1 MTTLFSNLP
10 IPKAPHF
17 IGACDEVVGT
27 ESDATG
33 RELNISFTDV
43 VAGSPAMSLFL
54 KTYAEIIDTGFAS
67 PLVVWADVNKSHC
80 IYATDADNVVVG
92 GIVFEFRQFARGG
105 WITLSFTHPEH
116 RGRRINQILH
126 KYVVE
131 FVKLRGGDHIAS
143 HVHVD
148 NASRLKSSERVGLK
162 PQYYRMY
169 QPLND

>member
-1 MTTLFSNLP
+1 MFTNLP
-10 IPKAPHF
+10 IPKAPLF
-17 IGACDEVVGT
+17 IPACDQVVGT

-43 VAGSPAMSLFL
+43 IAGSNAMTLFL
-54 KTYAEIIDTGFAS
+54 KTYAEIIETGFAA

-80 IYATDADNVVVG
+80 IYATDSNNKVVG

-105 WITLSFTHPEH
+105 WITLSFTHPDE
-116 RGRRINQILH
+116 RGKRINQLLH

-148 NASRLKSSERVGLK
+148 NASRLRSSERVGLM
-162 PQYYRMY
+162 PQFYRMY
-169 QPLND
+169 QAIE

>member
-1 MTTLFSNLP
+1 MTTLFANLP
-10 IPKAPHF
+10 IPRAPHF
-17 IGACDEVVGT
+17 IGGCDEVVGSET
-27 ESDATG
+27 DSTG
-33 RELNISFTDV
+33 RQLNISFTDV

-80 IYATDADNVVVG
+80 IYATDANNTVVG

-105 WITLSFTHPEH
+105 WITLSFTHPDN
-116 RGRRINQILH
+116 RGRRINQLLH

-162 PQYYRMY
+162 PQFYRMY
-169 QPLND
+169 QSLND

>member
-1 MTTLFSNLP
+1 MTTLFSKLP
-10 IPKAPHF
+10 IPKAPVA
-17 IGACDEVVGT
+17 ILACDDVIGT

-33 RELNISFTDV
+33 AQLNISFTDMIS
-43 VAGSPAMSLFL
+43 GSQAMSLFL
-54 KTYAEIIDTGFAS
+54 KTYAEIMDTEFAA
-67 PLVVWADVNKSHC
+67 PIVVWADVNKSHC
-80 IYATDADNVVVG
+80 VYATDVDGKVVG
-92 GIVFEFRQFARGG
+92 GIVFEYRHYARGG

-126 KYVVE
+126 KYLEE
-131 FVKLRGGDHIAS
+131 FVRLRGGDHIAS